1 MMDPMP
7 ATNVYF
13 GPNDVADISTHRQWW
28 NCYFEDCTFAGD
40 ATPEQVFWRCNF
52 SGRAYEWLKRQMS
65 AENERLREALERI
78 SHPDPDS
85 APFLSWNDAEEIAR
99 EALRVDDNPDTKGGY

>member
-40 ATPEQVFWRCNF
+40 ATPEQVFWRCHF
-52 SGRAYEWLKRQMS
+52 SGRAYEWFKRQMS
-65 AENERLREALERI
+65 A
-78 SHPDPDS
+78 
-85 APFLSWNDAEEIAR
+85 
-99 EALRVDDNPDTKGGY
+99 TKETK